1 MLLFLHES
9 SSIGDAPRFDQPF
22 HHTGLGWKESK
33 IKEILENFI

>member
-1 MLLFLHES
+1 MKAVRLGMPLALIS
-9 SSIGDAPRFDQPF
+9 PF